1 MPKDKFTLPF
11 VFLSILLVPLIG
23 MQITDDI
30 QWSLFDFIIMGLLL
44 LVLGFGI
51 QWIRAKKLK
60 NQTKRNYIFLLILG
74 FLILWAELA
83 VGIFG
88 TPLSGS

>member
-11 VFLSILLVPLIG
+11 VFLSILLAPLIG

-30 QWSLFDFIIMGLLL
+30 QWSLFDFVVMGLLL
-44 LVLGFGI
+44 LGLGFGI